1 MVVFYK
7 TSLPTRPSGLVFFL
21 LHLSAYDKK
30 KNKTLLSQRMQAIKY
45 SVTCTE
51 LCDGPKIELRK
62 FRVDQMNCSKD
73 IL

>member
-7 TSLPTRPSGLVFFL
+7 TSLPTRPSGLVFFC
-21 LHLSAYDKK
+21 YIYQPMTK